1 MTTKAIVIFTYARA
15 QLLRDSISSVL
26 AAVGNDHWKKVLVHQ
41 LGNLEVK
48 SVVDEFANSFDI
60 IVSIEGQQK
69 TTLGNINF
77 NRILG
82 TQICFETLGAE
93 MVLGIEED
101 SMIGYDSLAFIEE
114 IFEQYSEQ
122 NAFRGINL
130 GSFETGT
137 DENFYTYS
145 LLRFGLHGQAGVLT
159 KRTWNRISK
168 ENLLNNIDVEGW
180 DSRIEHFLKSGFM
193 VTPNRSRL
201 LDRGWIGTHAPTDSE
216 DPYFKNM
223 QASWVG
229 TSAFPVKPFTL
240 EQSIHSWR
248 RDAIGFRR
256 KHSPIFRLRASALGC
271 RLHRI
276 WNRLRMPRPIK

>member
-1 MTTKAIVIFTYARA
+1 MTTNAIVIFTYARS

-130 GSFETGT
+130 GSFETET

-168 ENLLNNIDVEGW
+168 ENLLNNIDEEGW

-201 LDRGWIGTHAPTDSE
+201 LDRGWVGTHAPNDSGH
-216 DPYFKNM
+216 PYFESMKS
-223 QASWVG
+223 SWVG
-229 TSAFPVKPFTL
+229 TQVFPLSNFKRSEIT
-240 EQSIHSWR
+240 HSWR
-248 RDAIGFRR
+248 KDARNYRKRDFPFYFFRARSCGSQMHKLWR
-256 KHSPIFRLRASALGC
+256 KFGLPLPF
-271 RLHRI
+271 
-276 WNRLRMPRPIK
+276 